1 MRTII
6 GRKGG
11 DGQASCDAE
20 WCGGHREM
28 ELSNKGVSVFFGWR
42 IYLVKRRSS
51 LSLSFFFFL
60 SFFLFNYWLHWVFFA
75 AFRLSLWQTEA
86 TLHCGAQASHCSG
99 FSCCRAQA
107 LGARASEVVAHR
119 LRCLVAYGIF
129 LDQGLNPC
137 PLHWQAES

>member
-1 MRTII
+1 M
-6 GRKGG
+6 GRLHVMQSGVEATGRWSFLTRECQCSSDGG
-11 DGQASCDAE
+11 FILSRGEAAS
-20 WCGGHREM
+20 
-28 ELSNKGVSVFFGWR
+28 L
-42 IYLVKRRSS
+42 
-51 LSLSFFFFL
+51 FFFFL
-60 SFFLFNYWLHWVFFA
+60 SFFLFNYWLRWVFFA

-107 LGARASEVVAHR
+107 VGARASEVVAHR